1 MTPVV
6 VPAVTG
12 LAGPTVTIVMVTYG
26 QWALCR
32 RALEAVVEHTEPV
45 YEVVVVDNA
54 SPDDTAER
62 LRGEVVGATLIFNDA
77 NLGFGTAANQGAQHA
92 VGRHL
97 CFLNSDAF
105 VTSGWLSPM
114 LELLDDDPSVA
125 AASPRFLNMDGTLQE
140 AGYLLDRLAVTRP
153 VGYGDDPEQPQY
165 RFARTLDYGSGACL
179 LIRRRDFT
187 AVGGFD
193 PVYGQG
199 YYEDVDLG
207 LALAARGRRIVYEPR
222 STVRHV
228 SGGSSEFGQSTM
240 ERVNKNRFT
249 LRAQWWDA
257 LDSRPCLESVENY
270 PHRLIATRDSTSVDR
285 VLVIG
290 DPSDRTGSLA
300 ASVARQW
307 PTARVTL
314 LHEKASLCAASV
326 PSLLA
331 AGVELVRSDDD
342 VETWLDARRFH
353 YSVVLL
359 DPEGHGRFSAPL
371 ARTQPQAMCLLDL
384 RGVTPEGSSGVLRAG
399 HTDAVRAADV
409 VLCASEQ
416 DRRFVAQV
424 ARDTPALLF
433 PPVPGREALVDAMSY
448 VGMAPPLTR
457 LERRMAGSPS
467 TGTVTWGRGPR
478 RVLT

>member
-6 VPAVTG
+6 VPTVTG
-12 LAGPTVTIVMVTYG
+12 PAGPTVTIVMVTYG
-26 QWALCR
+26 QWPLCR
-32 RALEAVVEHTEPV
+32 QALEAVVEHTEPV

-62 LRGEVVGATLIFNDA
+62 LRGEVLGASVIFNDE
-77 NLGFGTAANQGAQHA
+77 NHGFGAAANQGAQHA

-114 LELLDDDPSVA
+114 LKLLDDDPVVA
-125 AASPRFLNMDGTLQE
+125 AVSPRFLNMDGTLQE
-140 AGYLLDRLAVTRP
+140 AGYLLDRRAVTRP

-165 RFARTLDYGSGACL
+165 RFGRTLDYGSGACL

-193 PVYGQG
+193 PVYGEG

-222 STVRHV
+222 STVRHF

-240 ERVNKNRFT
+240 ERVNKNRFI
-249 LRAQWWDA
+249 LRARWWDA
-257 LDSRPCLESVENY
+257 VDSRPFLESLERY

-290 DPSDRTGSLA
+290 DPSNRTGSLA
-300 ASVARQW
+300 ASIAAQW

-314 LHEKASLCAASV
+314 LHEKASPCAASV
-326 PSLLA
+326 PTLLA

-342 VETWLDARRFH
+342 VEAWLEARRFH

-359 DPEGHGRFSAPL
+359 GREDHGRFSPLL
-371 ARTQPQAMCLLDL
+371 ARTQPQAMRLLDL
-384 RGVTPEGSSGVLRAG
+384 RGPTPKGSSGVVSAG
-399 HTDAVRAADV
+399 DTAAVRAADV

-416 DRRFVAQV
+416 DRRFVAEV
-424 ARDTPALLF
+424 ARNTPSLLF
-433 PPVPGREALVDAMSY
+433 SPVPGKDEIVDAMSH
-448 VGMAPPLTR
+448 VGMAPPLSR
-457 LERRMAGSPS
+457 LERRMAGSAS
-467 TGTVTWGRGPR
+467 ARRGSWGHGPR
-478 RVLT
+478 RVG

>member
-1 MTPVV
+1 MTRVV
-6 VPAVTG
+6 VPTVTG

-26 QWALCR
+26 QWELCR

-45 YEVVVVDNA
+45 YEVIVVDNA

-62 LRGEVVGATLIFNDA
+62 LRGEVVGATLVFNDE
-77 NLGFGTAANQGAQHA
+77 NKGFGAAANQGAQQA
-92 VGRHL
+92 AGRHL

-114 LELLDDDPSVA
+114 LELLDDDQGVA
-125 AASPRFLNMDGTLQE
+125 AVCPRFLNMDGTLQE
-140 AGYLLDRLAVTRP
+140 AGYLLDRVAVTRAL
-153 VGYGDDPEQPQY
+153 GYGDDPEQPHY
-165 RFARTLDYGSGACL
+165 RFRRTLDYGSGACL

-207 LALAARGRRIVYEPR
+207 LSLTAQGRRIAYEPR

-228 SGGSSEFGQSTM
+228 LGGSGDLGRSTM
-240 ERVNKNRFT
+240 ERADRNRVTF
-249 LRAQWWDA
+249 RARWWEA
-257 LDSRPCLESVENY
+257 IDSRPCLESVDHY
-270 PHRLIATRDSTSVDR
+270 PHRLIATRDFNSVDR
-285 VLVIG
+285 ALVIG
-290 DPSDRTGSLA
+290 DPSDRAGSLA
-300 ASVARQW
+300 ASIARQW

-314 LHEKASLCAASV
+314 LHEKVSLCAAPV

-331 AGVELVRSDDD
+331 AGVELVRNDDD
-342 VETWLDARRFH
+342 LEAWLEACRFH
-353 YSVVLL
+353 YSVVLMDCEL
-359 DPEGHGRFSAPL
+359 HGRFSPLL
-371 ARTQPQAMCLLDL
+371 ARTQPQAMRLLDL
-384 RGVTPEGSSGVLRAG
+384 RGATPKVSNGVPSAG
-399 HTDAVRAADV
+399 DTAAVRAADV

-416 DRRFVAQV
+416 DRRFVAEV

-433 PPVPGREALVDAMSY
+433 PPVPGTDALVDAMSH

-467 TGTVTWGRGPR
+467 GLR
-478 RVLT
+478 RTQTPTTDM

>member
-6 VPAVTG
+6 VPTVTG
-12 LAGPTVTIVMVTYG
+12 PSGPTVTIVMVTYG

-32 RALEAVVEHTEPV
+32 RSLEAVVDHTEPV
-45 YEVVVVDNA
+45 YQVVVVDNA

-62 LRGEVVGATLIFNDA
+62 LRREVVGATLIFNDE
-77 NLGFGTAANQGAQHA
+77 NHGFGAAANQGAQHA

-114 LELLDDDPSVA
+114 LELLDEDPGVA
-125 AASPRFLNMDGTLQE
+125 AVCPRFLNMDGTLQE
-140 AGYLLDRLAVTRP
+140 AGYLVDRLAVTRAL
-153 VGYGDDPEQPQY
+153 GYGDDPEQPQY
-165 RFARTLDYGSGACL
+165 RFGRTLDYGSGACL
-179 LIRRRDFT
+179 LVRRRDFT

-207 LALAARGRRIVYEPR
+207 LALAARSRRIAYQPR

-228 SGGSSEFGQSTM
+228 LGGSSEFGQSTM

-249 LRAQWWDA
+249 FRARWWDA
-257 LDSRPCLESVENY
+257 LDSRPCLESVEQY

-290 DPSDRTGSLA
+290 EPSDRTGSLA
-300 ASVARQW
+300 ASIAPQW
-307 PTARVTL
+307 PTSRVTL
-314 LHEKASLCAASV
+314 LHEKAPPSAASV

-342 VETWLDARRFH
+342 VEAWLDARRFH

-359 DPEGHGRFSAPL
+359 GPENHGRFSSPL
-371 ARTQPQAMCLLDL
+371 ARTQPQAMRLLDL
-384 RGVTPEGSSGVLRAG
+384 RGGTQKELSGDPRAG
-399 HTDAVRAADV
+399 DTDAVRAADV

-416 DRRFVAQV
+416 DRRFVAEV

-433 PPVPGREALVDAMSY
+433 PPVPGTDALVDAMSH
-448 VGMAPPLTR
+448 VGVAPPMTR

-467 TGTVTWGRGPR
+467 TGGVTWGRGPR